1 MGRRTKGPT
10 GLKPGTGLERNL
22 AKARYG
28 LMPGTEHP
36 VGSGFR
42 RSAFLLLFVLLVA
55 CASAPAPT
63 PSPTPAA
70 PPALA
75 PIDTPA
81 WLRDAVLYEIFVRS
95 FYDSDGDGIGDLR
108 GVIQQLDVLRDLGVT
123 AIWLMPIQPSP
134 STHGYDITDYMAVN
148 PDYGTEADLKAL
160 IQAVHER
167 GMRIILD
174 YVAGHTSDQHPF
186 FRDALGNPTS
196 RYSDWYL
203 WINAEHTQYLS
214 FAGVKSMPS
223 LNQSNPATRDYLIEV
238 ARYYQSLGVD
248 GLRCDYALGPPH
260 EFWKALRQAVKARDP
275 DFLLLGEVWERTP
288 VALAPYVEGE
298 FDALFDFPL
307 YHALAGDHNRNGDGI
322 INGKDRP
329 RFLDAVILAG
339 ERRYPPGAQL
349 VHFVNNH
356 DTNRIASEVGGDAA
370 RERLAAIYNLTA
382 PGTPMLYYGEEIGM
396 MGTKGNGQPYGDEYR
411 REPMD
416 WYRGG
421 NGPGQ
426 TTWFMPPDRYNRPN
440 DGVSVEEQ
448 RAVPG
453 SLWTTYQRL
462 IALRRSQVAL
472 RRGDW
477 EAITVTGC
485 EACDAYWRIGTNATY
500 LVVLNFSDQTRTA
513 TLDVSAAPGPAG
525 ALRDALSG
533 AGLPPPEGASYPLEL
548 GAWEGR
554 VLLWEGKK

>member
-1 MGRRTKGPT
+1 M
-10 GLKPGTGLERNL
+10 LKPRPGVTRVSAQFL
-22 AKARYG
+22 A
-28 LMPGTEHP
+28 
-36 VGSGFR
+36 
-42 RSAFLLLFVLLVA
+42 LLFAGLLAA
-55 CASAPAPT
+55 CTFAPAPT
-63 PSPTPAA
+63 SSPTPAA
-70 PPALA
+70 TLAPA

-108 GVIQQLDVLRDLGVT
+108 GVIQQLDYLHDLGVT

-134 STHGYDITDYMAVN
+134 SYHGYDITDYKAVN

-160 IQAVHER
+160 IRAVHER
-167 GMRIILD
+167 GMHIILD

-186 FRDALGNPTS
+186 FQDALGNPAS

-203 WINAEHTQYLS
+203 WINTEHTQYLS

-223 LNQSNPATRDYLIEV
+223 LNQANPATRDYLIEV

-260 EFWKALRQAVKARDP
+260 EFWKALRQAVKARAP

-288 VALAPYVEGE
+288 VALAPYFENE

-307 YHALAGDHNRNGDGI
+307 YHALAGDHNQNGDGV
-322 INGKDRP
+322 INGVDRA
-329 RFLDAVILAG
+329 RFLDTVILAG

-356 DTNRIASEVGGDAA
+356 DTNRLASEVGGDGA

-396 MGTKGNGQPYGDEYR
+396 LGAKGTGQPYWDEYR

-416 WYRGG
+416 WYREGK
-421 NGPGQ
+421 GPGQ
-426 TTWFMPPDRYNRPN
+426 TTWFMPSDRNNRPN
-440 DGVSVEEQ
+440 DGISVEEQ
-448 RAVPG
+448 RTAPG
-453 SLWTTYQRL
+453 SLWTTYQSL
-462 IALRRSQVAL
+462 IALRRSQTAL
-472 RRGDW
+472 RSGDW

-485 EACDAYWRIGTNATY
+485 DACAAYWRSDAGATY
-500 LVVLNFSDQTRTA
+500 LIVLNFSGQVQTA

-533 AGLPPPEGASYPLEL
+533 AVLPPPKGASYPLEL
-548 GAWEGR
+548 RAWEGR
-554 VLLWEGKK
+554 VLAWEEDSGSSDY